1 MVHASWCVTVA
12 GDDDVMRAYF
22 WTQPGGFSRGESS
35 HWWPRRHIH
44 ISCFSGDTHSHRSSR
59 LFGLHFGTHI
69 NTPSSMQPQLA
80 GPTSLLGDTPQDSRC
95 SGFWTK
101 TAGPYAEHA
110 LIMTPSTALSLH
122 MHTHAH
128 KQKCSDCM
136 SEGNIHICISIF
148 TSKNGCVYISMYMC
162 YVHIFIHL
170 CTYKCIYV
178 YINTYVCIHIYVPLY
193 KNS

>member
-1 MVHASWCVTVA
+1 MMSWEPISGHSQEDFPEENLRTDDLEGTFTSPASVGTHTAIGAPGSSAFTLGHTSTPPLVCNHSWQVPLVYWEIPHRILGAQAFELHPWLSWCLNL
-12 GDDDVMRAYF
+12 
-22 WTQPGGFSRGESS
+22 E
-35 HWWPRRHIH
+35 
-44 ISCFSGDTHSHRSSR
+44 
-59 LFGLHFGTHI
+59 
-69 NTPSSMQPQLA
+69 
-80 GPTSLLGDTPQDSRC
+80 
-95 SGFWTK
+95 K